1 VSQLRD
7 YVRDAEIFKEHA
19 GTSASPHEFTR
30 LHARP
35 SAAERS
41 ARGLLGSIGL
51 MTPHSPSVSSY
62 RTILTLRLEA
72 GTMPHDLRQSDCR
85 MSASGREADMCEP
98 QDEFAF

>member
-1 VSQLRD
+1 MKALQ
-7 YVRDAEIFKEHA
+7 
-19 GTSASPHEFTR
+19 
-30 LHARP
+30 
-35 SAAERS
+35 AACIIGAITFVVIDQVGS
-41 ARGLLGSIGL
+41 TPRGLLGSIGL